1 MPRPDV
7 PGKPETEYE
16 EIWRDLPFKEGPDG
30 PQKGLSWILESDEEL
45 RAEDQTI
52 STKTFIGR
60 IWGTYLALRQ
70 VQTHKRQ
77 KDYAGNPVLRK
88 SGGDVSARR
97 EEWVGEWKEKYVVGE
112 SAGELPSMLAGLE
125 GEGHGS
131 WRIPGQKVFIQ
142 GKAYIVRAFE
152 DNGDTSP
159 GNGTDG
165 AF

>member
-7 PGKPETEYE
+7 PGKPETAYE

-30 PQKGLSWILESDEEL
+30 SQRVLSWILESDEEL
-45 RAEDQTI
+45 GGEDQTI

-70 VQTHKRQ
+70 VQIQTRQ
-77 KDYAGNPVLRK
+77 KDAAGNSVVRK

-97 EEWVGEWKEKYVVGE
+97 EEWDAEWKEKYAVGE

-125 GEGHGS
+125 GEGQGS
-131 WRIPGQKVFIQ
+131 WRIPGQKVVIQ

-152 DNGDTSP
+152 DILDTSP
-159 GNGTDG
+159 GNGTDS